1 MGVRVS
7 PVPPLKKKNGMAQVN
22 LEKEKWFI
30 EQVRIGRIFFDG
42 TNFVSRKTATVFKVP
57 NSKGY
62 IRISLQC
69 PLTKK
74 IHSIM
79 AHRLIWVLT
88 YGQSEDTSLVLNH
101 IDGNKLNNAISNLEL
116 VTHKR
121 NIDHAIATGL
131 INIPKAEDR
140 SNAKFTNSQVREFR
154 RLFDTGQISI
164 DQIAERVG
172 CHPVTVNYMVNR
184 KTYQSV
190 K

>member
-1 MGVRVS
+1 
-7 PVPPLKKKNGMAQVN
+7 MAQVN

-30 EQVRIGRIFFDG
+30 EQVHIGRIFFDG
-42 TNFVSRKTATVFKVP
+42 TNFVNTKSGKVYTVANSR
-57 NSKGY
+57 GY
-62 IRISLQC
+62 IQISLQC

-88 YGQSEDTSLVLNH
+88 YGQSEDTSLVINH

-121 NIDHAIATGL
+121 NIDHANELGL
-131 INIPKAEDR
+131 VNHTKAEDKP
-140 SNAKFTNSQVREFR
+140 NAKFTNEQVREFR
-154 RLFDTGQISI
+154 RMFSNGEISVEGI
-164 DQIAERVG
+164 MKIAD
-172 CHPVTVNYMVNR
+172 CHKLTVEYMLSY

>member
-1 MGVRVS
+1 
-7 PVPPLKKKNGMAQVN
+7 MAQVN

-42 TNFVSRKTATVFKVP
+42 TNFVSSKTATVFTVP

-62 IRISLQC
+62 IQISLQC

-88 YGQSEDTSLVLNH
+88 YGQSEDTSLVINH

-116 VTHKR
+116 VTQKI
-121 NIDHAIATGL
+121 NINHAVDTGL
-131 INIPKAEDR
+131 SYFPKAEER
-140 SNAKFTNSQVREFR
+140 SNAKFTNDQVREFR
-154 RLFDTGQISI
+154 RLFANGEISVEGI
-164 DQIAERVG
+164 RLITEAHRKTIED
-172 CHPVTVNYMVNR
+172 MLNR
-184 KTYQSV
+184 KTYKSIE
-190 K
+190 